1 MVNSIEKCSIVF
13 WKHLDS
19 LELETCK
26 NLENSKKVMNWSYVE
41 LTQNF
46 DF

>member
-1 MVNSIEKCSIVF
+1 MVNSKEKCSIVF
-13 WKHLDS
+13 CKYLDS

-26 NLENSKKVMNWSYVE
+26 NLENSKKVIE